1 MECDKCEHAKD
12 VQAGKYAKT
21 AFGRTPCAKCELR
34 ENSSRTMQFDE
45 DRPAT
50 GPEMVCEMNPFEEE
64 SDVKEDKLP
73 VSVLTDL
80 LVRLMALP
88 RELRDIVCWRFVGL
102 TYPEIGKKHRVTS
115 AGAEARH
122 RRAMRMFP
130 ELRQLFIVKTAKR
143 KMRHSTAGRVKETL
157 SG

>member
-1 MECDKCEHAKD
+1 ME
-12 VQAGKYAKT
+12 
-21 AFGRTPCAKCELR
+21 
-34 ENSSRTMQFDE
+34 FDE

-50 GPEMVCEMNPFEEE
+50 RPEMVYEMKPFAEE

-102 TYPEIGKKHRVTS
+102 TYPDIAKKQRVTG

-143 KMRHSTAGRVKETL
+143 KMRKAAGR
-157 SG
+157 

>member
-1 MECDKCEHAKD
+1 MECHRCPHREE
-12 VQAGKYAKT
+12 VEAGKYAKT
-21 AFGRTPCAKCELR
+21 PFGRTPCAKCELR
-34 ENSSRTMQFDE
+34 ENSSRTMEFDE

-50 GPEMVCEMNPFEEE
+50 GPDMVCEMNPFAEE

-102 TYPEIGKKHRVTS
+102 TYPDIAKKQRVTG
-115 AGAEARH
+115 AGVEARH

-143 KMRHSTAGRVKETL
+143 KMRKRNADSRLPNAE
-157 SG
+157 

>member
-1 MECDKCEHAKD
+1 MA
-12 VQAGKYAKT
+12 
-21 AFGRTPCAKCELR
+21 
-34 ENSSRTMQFDE
+34 FDE

-50 GPEMVCEMNPFEEE
+50 GPEMVCVMKPFDEE
-64 SDVKEDKLP
+64 SDVKEDELP

-88 RELRDIVCWRFVGL
+88 SELRDIVCWRFVGL

-130 ELRQLFIVKTAKR
+130 ELRELFIVKTAKR
-143 KMRHSTAGRVKETL
+143 KMRRKSAGQVKGSV